1 MWWASCLDHYPSVD
15 DRRSGL
21 TLRALRR
28 RLGLRQAELA
38 HKAGVSQSVVSRAE
52 RGHLDTVSL
61 RTVRALFAVVDARL
75 VLQVRWRGGELDYL
89 LDRRHADLG
98 VAVACELAQH
108 GWATLPEVT
117 YVRRGERG
125 SIDLLSVKEE
135 LRVAAIFELKS
146 EMTSFEEQQRRL
158 DEKRRV
164 AASVV
169 QERFGWRPAALG
181 VFLVLPATSANRAR
195 VKSVAPLIRTALPA
209 GNVEIRRWLAQ
220 PEGNLAGIWFVRDMR
235 RRTGKC
241 SRQPPHRVRRLKE
254 VAG

>member
-1 MWWASCLDHYPSVD
+1 VD
-15 DRRSGL
+15 DRRVGL
-21 TLRALRR
+21 ILRALRR
-28 RLGLRQAELA
+28 RLGLRQTDLA
-38 HKAGVSQSVVSRAE
+38 KRAGVSQSVVSRAE

-61 RTVRALFAVVDARL
+61 RTLRALFAALDGRL

-98 VAVACELAQH
+98 VAVAGDLAED

-117 YVRRGERG
+117 FVRGGERG

-158 DEKRRV
+158 DEKGQV

-195 VKSVAPLIRTALPA
+195 VRSVAPLIRGALPA

-220 PEGNLAGIWFVRDMR
+220 PEGNLAGIWFVRDIPP
-235 RRTGKC
+235 RTGKC
-241 SRQPPHRVRRLKE
+241 RRQPPHRVRRPKE
-254 VAG
+254 ASG